1 MSFSLVHHCRSPL
14 ALQLSRP
21 GTTVPNLCLPVTC
34 RPRSS
39 RLPYSR
45 NWHHGNAQRPTPRG
59 QRHWRP
65 RLTDKHTHSH
75 AQAPRLPCS
84 FTAAAQ
90 RGTVQLPDEGME
102 RERATEE
109 SGAVIDRHQNLCST
123 SSSITL
129 LSPYKLH
136 SSLHKHFEIVLTDD
150 HICFVSVL
158 LFLFLPMTHRRVYF
172 LYEYIFYSRF
182 CFFMRRTLEDW
193 GLL

>member
-1 MSFSLVHHCRSPL
+1 MSFSLVHHHCSSPL
-14 ALQLSRP
+14 ALQLSGP
-21 GTTVPNLCLPVTC
+21 VTPVLNLIHLPVTC
-34 RPRSS
+34 RSRSS

-65 RLTDKHTHSH
+65 RLMDTHSH

-102 RERATEE
+102 GEKDGGER
-109 SGAVIDRHQNLCST
+109 AVIDRHQNLCNT

-129 LSPYKLH
+129 LSPYQRH
-136 SSLHKHFEIVLTDD
+136 PSLHKHFEIVLTDD
-150 HICFVSVL
+150 HICFLSVL
-158 LFLFLPMTHRRVYF
+158 IFLVSSNDTQKSLLFVWIYF
-172 LYEYIFYSRF
+172 L
-182 CFFMRRTLEDW
+182 L
-193 GLL
+193 